1 MTSDGNS
8 AQAHSGA
15 RRAIRLGRTQLAI
28 LRYWTV
34 VLTRAGKR
42 MSDEDGFMVAGY
54 MSFIAIVAIFPF
66 LIFLA
71 AILSFIGSEDD
82 LARIVALMF
91 DTMPAEVAEAL
102 EPAIAE
108 VVIGQQ
114 TGFLT
119 FGILATLW
127 AASNGV
133 EAVRLAFNR
142 AYRITQIRPFW
153 YRRLQNFIFV
163 LLLALMVPLMSF
175 LIVLAPLAWRALI
188 FWVDLGFSFHLF
200 FIVVRY
206 SIAVLA
212 LFVTLTAMHRW
223 LPNSGHRLRDIMPG
237 VVLTIALF
245 VLGGTGF
252 SLYLA
257 HFADYSV
264 TYGSLASIVIALLFF
279 YMTSVIVVLGAYV
292 NAATASAKTQNKPVT
307 HLAN

>member
-1 MTSDGNS
+1 MQLLDRLDRLW
-8 AQAHSGA
+8 Q
-15 RRAIRLGRTQLAI
+15 LGRNGSLTLA
-28 LRYWTV
+28 
-34 VLTRAGKR
+34 RAGKR

-71 AILSFIGSEDD
+71 ATSSFLGSEDD
-82 LARIVALMF
+82 LHRIMDLMF
-91 DTMPAEVAEAL
+91 ETVPDEVASAL

-142 AYRITQIRPFW
+142 AYRVEKLRPFW
-153 YRRLQNFIFV
+153 YRRLQNFVFV
-163 LLLALMVPLMSF
+163 ALLALMVPLMSF
-175 LIVLAPLAWRALI
+175 LIVLAPLLWRALSL
-188 FWVDLGFSFHLF
+188 WVDLGFTFQLF
-200 FIVVRY
+200 FTFVRY
-206 SIAVLA
+206 GIAVLA
-212 LFVTLTAMHRW
+212 LVVTLTAMHRF
-223 LPNSGHRLRDIMPG
+223 LPNNGHRLKTIMPG
-237 VVLTIALF
+237 VLLTLALF
-245 VLGGTGF
+245 IAAGTGF
-252 SLYLA
+252 SWYLA

-292 NAATASAKTQNKPVT
+292 NAEQGLKPEQKSKI
-307 HLAN
+307 AG

>member
-1 MTSDGNS
+1 MPLVANLNRLW
-8 AQAHSGA
+8 
-15 RRAIRLGRTQLAI
+15 RRNRKISLTLA
-28 LRYWTV
+28 
-34 VLTRAGKR
+34 RAGKR

-71 AILSFIGSEDD
+71 AVSSFLGSEDD
-82 LARIVALMF
+82 LHRIMDLMF
-91 DTMPAEVAEAL
+91 ETVPDEVASAL

-108 VVIGQQ
+108 VVVGQQ

-142 AYRITQIRPFW
+142 AYRVTALRPFW
-153 YRRLQNFIFV
+153 YRRLQDFV
-163 LLLALMVPLMSF
+163 FVALFALMVPLMSF
-175 LIVLAPLAWRALI
+175 LIVLAPLLWRALT
-188 FWVDLGFSFHLF
+188 FWVDLGFTFQLF
-200 FIVVRY
+200 FTVVRY
-206 SIAVLA
+206 GIAALA
-212 LFVTLTAMHRW
+212 LFVTLTAMHRF
-223 LPNSGHRLRDIMPG
+223 LPNNGHGLRNIMPG
-237 VVLTIALF
+237 VLLTLVLF
-245 VLGGTGF
+245 VVAGTGF
-252 SLYLA
+252 SWYLA

-292 NAATASAKTQNKPVT
+292 NAEQGVT
-307 HLAN
+307 VGRKSKIAG